1 MVFLIKKIYH
11 PASEIPRCVKFN
23 DKLSLD
29 NCILLALRL
38 IGDPLCSHVM
48 VGSGLGVCR
57 RVTENEVFS
66 FICFVL
72 FRVEVMYTTGGTG
85 EREEYT
91 KEMRLVA
98 ALGYRCFCETKSF
111 SIFQPTPTH
120 PPFLQPNRG
129 PTKY

>member
-1 MVFLIKKIYH
+1 MVFLMKKIYH

-29 NCILLALRL
+29 NCILLVLRL

-85 EREEYT
+85 ERGIHQGN
-91 KEMRLVA
+91 KVSGRPGLPIVFA
-98 ALGYRCFCETKSF
+98 KKNL
-111 SIFQPTPTH
+111 
-120 PPFLQPNRG
+120 
-129 PTKY
+129 KYF